1 MDDKA
6 VPYQQSVDFRNAVA
20 REGGTV
26 ELVSYEGEG
35 HVFAKEATRR
45 DVIERMERFLE
56 KHVLA
61 LQR

>member
-1 MDDKA
+1 
-6 VPYQQSVDFRNAVA
+6 
-20 REGGTV
+20 
-26 ELVSYEGEG
+26 VSYEGEG
-35 HVFAKEATRR
+35 HMFAREATRR